1 MSVQQLTEEY
11 DMMFKVLL
19 LGDSG
24 DGKSSI
30 LLRYTKNQFTAD
42 MRSTIGVEFGIKY
55 LTLDNLQLKVQIWD
69 TAGMERYRSI
79 TSAYYKGAKGVIVVY
94 DICRKVSFDNIDKWI
109 DDFKSKAD
117 EDAVILI
124 IGNKSDLQDKR
135 EVNTEEVKLKAEKN
149 KMAFMETSAKNNE
162 NVSKAFLQL
171 FKEIIKIYKEK
182 NSDTINDIEE
192 SKKKNS
198 GKVYNKSKGG
208 SITGLSG
215 GYTIQIDVTEDNS
228 ENNEFAEKKCC

>member
-1 MSVQQLTEEY
+1 
-11 DMMFKVLL
+11 
-19 LGDSG
+19 
-24 DGKSSI
+24 
-30 LLRYTKNQFTAD
+30 
-42 MRSTIGVEFGIKY
+42 
-55 LTLDNLQLKVQIWD
+55 
-69 TAGMERYRSI
+69 MERYRSI

-135 EVNTEEVKLKAEKN
+135 EVNTEEVKLKAEKY

-228 ENNEFAEKKCC
+228 ENNEFAEKNCCRF

>member
-1 MSVQQLTEEY
+1 
-11 DMMFKVLL
+11 
-19 LGDSG
+19 
-24 DGKSSI
+24 
-30 LLRYTKNQFTAD
+30 
-42 MRSTIGVEFGIKY
+42 
-55 LTLDNLQLKVQIWD
+55 
-69 TAGMERYRSI
+69 
-79 TSAYYKGAKGVIVVY
+79 
-94 DICRKVSFDNIDKWI
+94 
-109 DDFKSKAD
+109 
-117 EDAVILI
+117 
-124 IGNKSDLQDKR
+124 
-135 EVNTEEVKLKAEKN
+135 
-149 KMAFMETSAKNNE
+149 METSAKNNE